1 MGNDRNNNMV
11 NRTEEVQ
18 DIIERIPHRTG
29 RVVAIIVVILAG
41 LLLFFGWLI
50 EYPEK
55 VTGPV
60 SITARQA
67 PVKLV
72 SGTSGKLHLLKSS
85 SDTLIENEIFAFLDN
100 PAKLDDILVTEE
112 FLYKNNPDSLYLHPI
127 VFNLSSSMALG
138 DLSTQYYSLL
148 NAVDKVFQYRFGQPY
163 EKKLR
168 NLVSLLKSQMKLKDN
183 NQKQLK
189 TKKNTLKI
197 AEKNVHRDSTLFL
210 SSTIAELDVDRSSIN
225 YYGVLESSQTVE
237 RDNTSIGMQI
247 EDTRYKLQT
256 LLLDQKE
263 TESKLRMDLIACYN
277 ELISGLRKWKLSYCF
292 VSPINGKLE
301 YLNFW
306 RESDFITTGTA
317 VFSIIP
323 SDNPILG
330 QVYLPSTGAGK
341 VIVGQDV
348 IIKLDN
354 YPYIE
359 YGSINGKVKTIS
371 QLSNQ
376 SLEVSGQNKIN
387 TYLITVDL
395 PIELTT
401 NYGAKLDF
409 RYEIKGIA
417 DILTKRRKLLERL
430 FDNLKY
436 IASKK

>member
-1 MGNDRNNNMV
+1 
-11 NRTEEVQ
+11 
-18 DIIERIPHRTG
+18 
-29 RVVAIIVVILAG
+29 
-41 LLLFFGWLI
+41 
-50 EYPEK
+50 
-55 VTGPV
+55 
-60 SITARQA
+60 
-67 PVKLV
+67 
-72 SGTSGKLHLLKSS
+72 
-85 SDTLIENEIFAFLDN
+85 
-100 PAKLDDILVTEE
+100 
-112 FLYKNNPDSLYLHPI
+112 
-127 VFNLSSSMALG
+127 
-138 DLSTQYYSLL
+138 
-148 NAVDKVFQYRFGQPY
+148 
-163 EKKLR
+163 
-168 NLVSLLKSQMKLKDN
+168 MKLKEN

-263 TESKLRMDLIACYN
+263 SESKLRMDLIASYN
-277 ELISGLRKWKLSYCF
+277 ELISGVRKWKLSYCF

-306 RESDFITTGTA
+306 RESDFITAGTA

>member
-1 MGNDRNNNMV
+1 MEEDHKNNME

-29 RVVAIIVVILAG
+29 RIVALFVVALAG

-72 SGTSGKLHLLKSS
+72 SNYSGKLHLLKSNL
-85 SDTLIENEIFAFLDN
+85 DTLKENEVFAFLDN
-100 PAKLDDILVTEE
+100 PAKLEDVLLTEE
-112 FLYKNNPDSLYLHPI
+112 LLNKCNPDSIYTHPYLNKLTSSI
-127 VFNLSSSMALG
+127 SLGELSS
-138 DLSTQYYSLL
+138 QYYSFL
-148 NAVDKVFQYRFGQPY
+148 NAVDKVHQYRTGQPY

-168 NLVSLLKSQMKLKDN
+168 SLVSMLKSQVLLREN
-183 NQKQLK
+183 SRKQLK
-189 TKKNTLKI
+189 VKRSSLKI
-197 AEKNVHRDSTLFL
+197 AEKNVHRDSILFL

-225 YYGVLESSQTVE
+225 YYGVLESSQAVE

-256 LLLDQKE
+256 LLLEQNE
-263 TESKLRMDLIACYN
+263 TESKLKMDLIASYN
-277 ELISGLRKWKLSYCF
+277 GLISGIRKWKITYCF
-292 VSPINGKLE
+292 TSPIEGKLE

-306 RESDFITTGTA
+306 RESDFITAGTE

-330 QVYLPSTGAGK
+330 QIFLPSTGAGK
-341 VIVGQDV
+341 VVEGQDV

-376 SLEVSGQNKIN
+376 SVGASGQNKIN

-395 PIELTT
+395 PKELTT
-401 NYGAKLDF
+401 NYGTKLNF
-409 RYEIKGIA
+409 RYEIRGVA

-436 IASKK
+436 IVSKK

>member
-1 MGNDRNNNMV
+1 MV

-29 RVVAIIVVILAG
+29 RVVTVIVVSLAG

-72 SGTSGKLHLLKSS
+72 SNNSGKLHLLKNN
-85 SDTLIENEIFAFLDN
+85 SDTLNENEIFAFLDN

-112 FLYKNNPDSLYLHPI
+112 FLYKNNPDSLYMNPSVI
-127 VFNLSSSMALG
+127 NGSSSMSLG
-138 DLSTQYYSLL
+138 ELGSQYYAFL
-148 NAVDKVFQYRFGQPY
+148 NAVDKVHQYNSGQPY

-168 NLVSLLKSQMKLKDN
+168 SLVSLLKSQMLLKEN
-183 NQKQLK
+183 SRKQLK
-189 TKKNTLKI
+189 AKRSSLKI
-197 AEKNVHRDSTLFL
+197 AEKNVQRDSTLFL

-225 YYGVLESSQTVE
+225 YYGVLESSQSAE

-256 LLLDQKE
+256 LLLEQNA
-263 TESKLRMDLIACYN
+263 TESILRMDLIASYN
-277 ELISGLRKWKLSYCF
+277 ELISGIRKWKLTYCF
-292 VSPINGKLE
+292 VSPIRGNLE

-306 RESDFITTGTA
+306 RESDFITAGTE

-330 QVYLPSTGAGK
+330 QIYLPSAGAGK
-341 VIVGQDV
+341 VSEGQDV

-359 YGSINGKVKTIS
+359 YGSINGKVKSIS

-376 SLEVSGQNKIN
+376 SVEMSGQNKIN

-395 PIELTT
+395 PLELTT
-401 NYGAKLDF
+401 NYGTKLNF
-409 RYEIKGIA
+409 RYEIRGVA

-436 IASKK
+436 IVSKK

>member
-1 MGNDRNNNMV
+1 MENDHNNNMV

-29 RVVAIIVVILAG
+29 KVVTVIVVSLTA

-72 SGTSGKLHLLKSS
+72 SNNSGKLHLLKNN
-85 SDTLIENEIFAFLDN
+85 SDTLNENEIFAFLDN
-100 PAKLDDILVTEE
+100 PAKLDDILLTEE
-112 FLYKNNPDSLYLHPI
+112 FLYKNNPDSLYMNPSVI
-127 VFNLSSSMALG
+127 NGSSSMSLG
-138 DLSTQYYSLL
+138 ELSSQYYTFL
-148 NAVDKVFQYRFGQPY
+148 NSVDKVFQYRFGQPY

-168 NLVSLLKSQMKLKDN
+168 SLISLLKWQMKLKEN
-183 NQKQLK
+183 SQKQIK
-189 TKKNTLKI
+189 TKKSSLKI

-225 YYGVLESSQTVE
+225 YYGVLESSQAVE
-237 RDNTSIGMQI
+237 RDNTTIGIQI

-256 LLLDQKE
+256 LLLEQNE
-263 TESKLRMDLIACYN
+263 TESKLRMDLIAGYN
-277 ELISGLRKWKLSYCF
+277 ELISGIRRWKLTYCF
-292 VSPINGKLE
+292 VSPIKGSLE

-306 RESDFITTGTA
+306 RENDFITDGTS

-330 QVYLPSTGAGK
+330 QVYLPSMGAGK
-341 VIVGQDV
+341 VAVGQDV

-376 SLEVSGQNKIN
+376 SVEVSGQNKIN
-387 TYLITVDL
+387 TYLISVDL
-395 PIELTT
+395 PLELTT

-417 DILTKRRKLLERL
+417 DILTKRRKLMERL

>member
-1 MGNDRNNNMV
+1 MV

-29 RVVAIIVVILAG
+29 RVVAIIVVIMAG

-112 FLYKNNPDSLYLHPI
+112 FLYKNNPDSLYLHPS
-127 VFNLSSSMALG
+127 VFNLSSSMSIG

-148 NAVDKVFQYRFGQPY
+148 NAVDKVFQYRSGQPY

-168 NLVSLLKSQMKLKDN
+168 NLVSLLKSQMKLKEN

-263 TESKLRMDLIACYN
+263 SESKLRMDLIASYN
-277 ELISGLRKWKLSYCF
+277 ELISGVIKWKLSYCF

-306 RESDFITTGTA
+306 RESDFITAGTA

-341 VIVGQDV
+341 VAEGQDV

-376 SLEVSGQNKIN
+376 SVEVSGQNKIN